1 MLESDQALNL
11 WMLNGDEMFNHL
23 FIFRIWDHICNIFCL
38 CWYCRLLPMT
48 YRASSTWM
56 EWIMRV
62 YVVDKSSG
70 LTKWCRSFTEFEYWI
85 YSKILIKVCRKF
97 ICRLSSASL
106 AEDWCGTP
114 DAFVAIDAIPSGWEN
129 ITCTSYIQV
138 RVHFSMTIFLSDA
151 TLIIKYEGVQ
161 KWLFLVSKGC
171 SFIGVSTLRKGV
183 SIAKKHAWDV
193 GSRNFARFTGIS
205 PDLLVAKWNRRPA
218 ITLYCTWNFSS
229 PYYTFHVWQL
239 QWCTCY
245 FLR

>member
-85 YSKILIKVCRKF
+85 YSKILIKVCRKL

-106 AEDWCGTP
+106 AKIYAGRRMLSW
-114 DAFVAIDAIPSGWEN
+114 PSMPFRLDGK
-129 ITCTSYIQV
+129 TSRAQATYRCECILAWPY
-138 RVHFSMTIFLSDA
+138 FFL
-151 TLIIKYEGVQ
+151 T
-161 KWLFLVSKGC
+161 
-171 SFIGVSTLRKGV
+171 
-183 SIAKKHAWDV
+183 
-193 GSRNFARFTGIS
+193 
-205 PDLLVAKWNRRPA
+205 RP
-218 ITLYCTWNFSS
+218 
-229 PYYTFHVWQL
+229 
-239 QWCTCY
+239 
-245 FLR
+245 